1 MDRAQKLL
9 VITIAVVVVAAVS
22 LQFEG
27 APSSIFM
34 SRRPFIGMTG
44 PPIVGD
50 LEIYYT
56 VKTVLSSINIV
67 LLGSLLVIY
76 YGIYRDFKS
85 EFSLG
90 LLFFCLA
97 LLLYAVTSNPLLSR
111 GLGFVGYG
119 LGPFAMLPDVFTLI
133 ASAVLLYLVTK

>member
-9 VITIAVVVVAAVS
+9 VITMAVVVVAVVS

-27 APSSIFM
+27 MPSSIFM
-34 SRRPFIGMTG
+34 LRRHIDGIGG
-44 PPIVGD
+44 PSIIGD
-50 LEIYYT
+50 LEIFYT
-56 VKTVLSSINIV
+56 VKMVLSSINVV

-76 YGIYRDFKS
+76 YGIYRDLKS
-85 EFSLG
+85 EFSLS

-97 LLLYAVTSNPLLSR
+97 LLLYAVTSNPLVSR
-111 GLGFVGYG
+111 GLGFIGYG